1 MAPADKSL
9 KFVLLV
15 SCSLIVL
22 NLFCIDPVHALD
34 LGLKVKGPAK
44 ALVKHFKCSRK
55 CESEFCKVPPLL
67 RYGKYC
73 GLLYG
78 GCPGEKPCDALDAC
92 CMDHD
97 ACVGNKNHG
106 YGYLNKECSRN
117 LLKCMAKVKKSGAET
132 FKGSKCQAGEVI
144 DVITDVI
151 KVALGAGKFVPPS
164 K

>member
-34 LGLKVKGPAK
+34 LGLKVEGPAK
-44 ALVKHFKCSRK
+44 ALVKHTSCSRK
-55 CESEFCKVPPLL
+55 CESEFCKVPPIL

-97 ACVGNKNHG
+97 ACVGIKNRI
-106 YGYLNKECSRN
+106 ECS
-117 LLKCMAKVKKSGAET
+117 LKFLQCMAKVKKSGAHT
-132 FKGSKCQAGEVI
+132 FKGSKCEAGEVI

-151 KVALGAGKFVPPS
+151 KVAVRAGRFVPPS